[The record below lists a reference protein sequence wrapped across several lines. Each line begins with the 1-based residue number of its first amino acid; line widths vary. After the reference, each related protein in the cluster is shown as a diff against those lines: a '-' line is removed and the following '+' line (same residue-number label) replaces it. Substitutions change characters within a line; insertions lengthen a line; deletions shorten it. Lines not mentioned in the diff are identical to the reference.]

1 MPKMDLSVC
10 VKRMF
15 RLDDAKNGIVP
26 ARSRL
31 FCCFICGKKRTY
43 LPGTT
48 RGERKRRK
56 IIAHALARARTA
68 QIRGCHRDLPVL
80 RLCAWFCQSGAE
92 PKRAQSGSSTPVC
105 PHARFP
111 GKSPQFAFCAAGRR
125 AAKCAIA
132 RACEGGENGSVQPC
146 FNRTDG
152 KKVQPSRMY
161 WLSTVSRYSCL
172 PEAFGVTPWMSAYAS
187 SSEKPTRPPMM
198 SLPIPSV

>member
-1 MPKMDLSVC
+1 MELS
-10 VKRMF
+10 
-15 RLDDAKNGIVP
+15 P
-26 ARSRL
+26 RSRL

-43 LPGTT
+43 PPGTT

-125 AAKCAIA
+125 AAKCADW
-132 RACEGGENGSVQPC
+132 RACEEEKNIRCSRDSAAPMRRRLSLRGCIDSVR
-146 FNRTDG
+146 FRG
-152 KKVQPSRMY
+152 
-161 WLSTVSRYSCL
+161 
-172 PEAFGVTPWMSAYAS
+172 
-187 SSEKPTRPPMM
+187 
-198 SLPIPSV
+198 IPADRKCSV